1 MKVSRLWCDRWI
13 GANLEQ
19 VLKGK
24 LQEDLYSWP
33 DQEQIENGQISP
45 PQLTK
50 QTTYGENQVTYM
62 SDKLGLHRISNPDQ
76 DNFAISLHRMLSFVE
91 KKKWLEPRLIDQ
103 FTHHPMP
110 QFMGLAFTM
119 NELARPDTSSR
130 PTIIRSAVIGSM
142 MGRSSVV
149 DTLYH

>member
-1 MKVSRLWCDRWI
+1 M
-13 GANLEQ
+13 EQ

-91 KKKWLEPRLIDQ
+91 RNHWSQ
-103 FTHHPMP
+103 
-110 QFMGLAFTM
+110 G
-119 NELARPDTSSR
+119 
-130 PTIIRSAVIGSM
+130 
-142 MGRSSVV
+142 
-149 DTLYH
+149 